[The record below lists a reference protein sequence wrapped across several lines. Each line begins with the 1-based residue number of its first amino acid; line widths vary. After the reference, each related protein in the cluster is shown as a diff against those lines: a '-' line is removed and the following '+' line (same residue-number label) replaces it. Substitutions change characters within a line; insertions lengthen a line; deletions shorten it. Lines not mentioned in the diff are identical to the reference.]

1 MKAMVG
7 FVFFLLF
14 LAGYALVTLWN
25 MGEEAENRIPTVAE
39 LSASAWRPSHIGEM
53 KLDEDSDL
61 YVQFETDGKL
71 GGFSGCNRFFGSYE
85 LSDNAISIE
94 ALGITRMACPSQV
107 MSFEMSFVEALQSA
121 TTVARAKTRIALR
134 NDQGQAVARFDA
146 IDRKDES
153 K

>member
-1 MKAMVG
+1 MKASIA
-7 FVFFLLF
+7 FAFFLLF

-71 GGFSGCNRFFGSYE
+71 GGYAGCNRFFGSYQ
-85 LSDNAISIE
+85 LSGNTIRIDP
-94 ALGITRMACPSQV
+94 LGVTRMACPAQV
-107 MSFEMSFVEALQSA
+107 MSFEISFIEALQSA
-121 TTVARAKTRIALR
+121 TTVARADTRIALR
-134 NDQGQAVARFDA
+134 NDEGQATARFDA
-146 IDRKDES
+146 VDRMQPQ
-153 K
+153 

>member
-25 MGEEAENRIPTVAE
+25 MGEDAEISVPTVTE

-53 KLDEDSDL
+53 KLDEDTGL
-61 YVQFETDGKL
+61 YLQFETDGKL
-71 GGFSGCNRFFGSYE
+71 GGYAGCNRFFGSFE
-85 LSDNAISIE
+85 LSDNAIHIE
-94 ALGITRMACPSQV
+94 PLGITRMACASQI
-107 MSFEMSFVEALQSA
+107 MSFEISFIEALQSA
-121 TTVARAKTRIALR
+121 TTVARANNRIALR

-146 IDRKDES
+146 IERQDTQ
-153 K
+153 

>member
-25 MGEEAENRIPTVAE
+25 MGEDAEISVPTVTE

-53 KLDEDSDL
+53 KLDEDTGL

-71 GGFSGCNRFFGSYE
+71 GGYAGCNRFFGSFE
-85 LSDNAISIE
+85 LSDNAIHIESI
-94 ALGITRMACPSQV
+94 GITRMACASQV
-107 MSFEMSFVEALQSA
+107 MSFEISFIEALQSA
-121 TTVARAKTRIALR
+121 TTVARANNRIALR

-146 IDRKDES
+146 IEKQDTQ
-153 K
+153 